1 MLTLDRVR
9 VKFKDKVALDLGRT
23 IEIEDNDRVG
33 VIGSNGAGKTTLI
46 KAILGIV
53 NYQGNIKRGI
63 EAERIAV
70 HMQQNDYIDTVPVRI
85 ILEMLIGSS
94 IKENKQVQ
102 EMIEFFEFESCLKK
116 RWKHLSGGQKQ
127 RLTLILVMCSE
138 SHLTL
143 LDEVTSGLDFE
154 TRQKLMKKLTEWYKE
169 RNTTLLVTSHY
180 YEELEHLVNKI
191 LYLDN
196 GKVIDF
202 GYKDELFKKYCGK
215 AVILCE
221 ENNKTKEIVK
231 NHKQIVSPD
240 GMIALRCDEPEDE
253 IAIAKNLSS
262 IDANYRRSNNDIEL
276 MTINAKAVYYGNDKI
291 KLN

>member
-1 MLTLDRVR
+1 MLTLDG
-9 VKFKDKVALDLGRT
+9 VKVTFKDKTALDLGRMV
-23 IEIEDNDRVG
+23 EIADNDRVG

-46 KAILGIV
+46 KSILGIV

-63 EAERIAV
+63 GVDKIAV
-70 HMQQNDYIDTVPVRI
+70 HMQQNEYIDTVPLSI
-85 ILEMLIGSS
+85 ILEMLIGGP
-94 IKENKQVQ
+94 IKENKKIM

-127 RLTLILVMCSE
+127 RFTLILVMCSE
-138 SHLTL
+138 SPLTL

-154 TRQKLMKKLTEWYKE
+154 TRQKLMKKLTQWYKE

-191 LYLDN
+191 LYLDK

-202 GYKDELFKKYCGK
+202 GNKDELFRKYCGK

-221 ENNKTKEIVK
+221 ENDAVKEILK
-231 NHKQIVSPD
+231 NHRQIIAPE
-240 GMIALRCDEPEDE
+240 GMIALRCDEKEDE
-253 IAIAKNLSS
+253 IAVSEALSG
-262 IDANYRRSNNDIEL
+262 INVNYRRSNNDIEL
-276 MTINAKAVYYGNDKI
+276 MTINAKAVYYGGGER
-291 KLN
+291 

>member
-1 MLTLDRVR
+1 MLTLDRVK
-9 VKFKDKVALDLGRT
+9 VTFKDKTALDLGRMV
-23 IEIEDNDRVG
+23 EIADNDRVG

-46 KAILGIV
+46 KSILGIV

-63 EAERIAV
+63 GVDKIAV
-70 HMQQNDYIDTVPVRI
+70 HMQQNEYIDTVPLSI
-85 ILEMLIGSS
+85 ILEMLIGGP
-94 IKENKQVQ
+94 IKENKKIM

-127 RLTLILVMCSE
+127 RFTLILVMCSE
-138 SHLTL
+138 SPLTL

-154 TRQKLMKKLTEWYKE
+154 TRQKLMKKLIDWYKE

-191 LYLDN
+191 LYLDK

-202 GYKDELFKKYCGK
+202 GNKDELFRKYCGK

-221 ENNKTKEIVK
+221 ENDAVKEILK
-231 NHKQIVSPD
+231 NHRQIIAPE
-240 GMIALRCDEPEDE
+240 GMIALRCDEKEDE
-253 IAIAKNLSS
+253 IAVSEALSS
-262 IDANYRRSNNDIEL
+262 INVNYRRSNNDIEL
-276 MTINAKAVYYGNDKI
+276 MTINAKAVYYGGEER
-291 KLN
+291 